1 MICSLCLKIKAIFPS
16 FPYLKLCPH
25 PAGKDNSVSGYSVL
39 CTQAPADPASAT
51 SALPTQHLVP
61 SENLTASAP
70 TGTAK
75 SILGHG
81 LPQPGCASSVSCC
94 RSWHG
99 AGCCTCPEG
108 CLHTDQSAAVSSS
121 LGAKSPSR
129 FVLGCKITEKQAGWA
144 GREIFHLCSIH
155 ELQQPGEKQ
164 EQGRR
169 SEVKSY
175 LGACAV
181 SFRES
186 ADPEALQE
194 QLNKC

>member
-1 MICSLCLKIKAIFPS
+1 MICPLCLNIKANFPS

-25 PAGKDNSVSGYSVL
+25 AAGKDDSVSGYFAL

-61 SENLTASAP
+61 SDNLTASAP

-81 LPQPGCASSVSCC
+81 LPQPGCAGSVLCC
-94 RSWHG
+94 CSGRG
-99 AGCCTCPEG
+99 AGCSTCLKG
-108 CLHTDQSAAVSSS
+108 CLYRHQSAALSPTESSS
-121 LGAKSPSR
+121 LGAK
-129 FVLGCKITEKQAGWA
+129 FLTAKHTEGAD
-144 GREIFHLCSIH
+144 REIFHLCSIH
-155 ELQQPGEKQ
+155 ELQPGEKQ
-164 EQGRR
+164 EQGRS

-194 QLNKC
+194 